1 MKFTKY
7 HGTGNDFIVLI
18 EKDLE
23 GREESETAK
32 ALCHRNYGIGA
43 DGLLIVKESQV
54 ADLKMA
60 YYNQDGS
67 VAPMCGNG
75 LRCFAR
81 FAHENDLV
89 ENDRFQVETLA
100 GILPVDVS
108 SGYER
113 IRIGLMKP
121 SFHLTAPHVRREV
134 YEGEILNLAVNGRSY
149 DLHVLFLGTLHAVV
163 FTEDEVPYEDADG
176 LCHHEFFPEHINVN
190 FVKVESEEAIRLL
203 TFERGVGYTLACGT
217 GAASAQVTAHKL
229 GFTKPKAKVHVDG
242 GMLEVTVKDQVFLE
256 GPAVCIAKGEME
268 IGQA

>member
-7 HGTGNDFIVLI
+7 HGTGNDFILLR
-18 EKDLE
+18 EEDLE
-23 GREESETAK
+23 GREESETARV
-32 ALCHRNYGIGA
+32 LCHRNYGIGA
-43 DGLLIVKESQV
+43 DGLLIVKASSV

-67 VAPMCGNG
+67 IAPMCGNG

-81 FAHENDLV
+81 FAHENQMV
-89 ENDRFQVETLA
+89 TSHQFQVETLA

-121 SFHLTAPHVRREV
+121 SFHLTSPHVRRALT
-134 YEGEILNLAVNGRSY
+134 EGEILSLTVNGRSY

-163 FTEDEVPYEDADG
+163 FTEEDVPYEDADG
-176 LCHHEFFPEHINVN
+176 LCHHDFFPQDINVN
-190 FVKVESEEAIRLL
+190 FVKVESEDAIRLV

-229 GFTKPKAKVHVDG
+229 GFTKPSARVLVDG
-242 GMLEVTVKDQVFLE
+242 GILQVSVEDQVYLE
-256 GPAVCIAKGEME
+256 GAAVCIAKGEME
-268 IGQA
+268 IG

>member
-7 HGTGNDFIVLI
+7 HGTGNDFIVLK

-43 DGLLIVKESQV
+43 DGLLIVKASSV

-89 ENDRFQVETLA
+89 ENDQFQVETLA
-100 GILPVDVS
+100 GVLPVDVS

-121 SFHLTAPHVRREV
+121 TFHLTSPHVGREIA
-134 YEGEILNLAVNGRSY
+134 EGEILTLAVNGRTY

-163 FTEDEVPYEDADG
+163 FTEKDVPYEDADG
-176 LCHHEFFPEHINVN
+176 LCHHDLFPENINVN
-190 FVKVESEEAIRLL
+190 FVKVESEDAIRLV

-217 GAASAQVTAHKL
+217 GAASAQVIAHKL
-229 GFTKPKAKVHVDG
+229 GFTKPSARVLVDG
-242 GMLEVTVKDQVFLE
+242 GILQVSVKEQVYLE
-256 GPAVCIAKGEME
+256 GAAVCIAKGEME
-268 IGQA
+268 IG

>member
-7 HGTGNDFIVLI
+7 HGTGNDFILLHV
-18 EKDLE
+18 EDLE
-23 GREESETAK
+23 NMEEKKVAK
-32 ALCHRNYGIGA
+32 ALCHRNFGIGA
-43 DGLLIVKESQV
+43 DGLLIVKTSSV

-67 VAPMCGNG
+67 IAPMCGNG

-81 FAHENDLV
+81 FAHENGLV
-89 ENDRFQVETLA
+89 KGDRFQVETLA

-121 SFHLTAPHVRREV
+121 SFHLTAPHVKREV
-134 YEGEILNLAVNGRSY
+134 YEGEIMNLEVNGRTY
-149 DLHVLFLGTLHAVV
+149 DLHILFLGTLHAVV
-163 FTEDEVPYEDADG
+163 FTEDEVSDEDAEG
-176 LCHHEFFPEHINVN
+176 LCHHDFFPQDINVN
-190 FVKVESEEAIRLL
+190 FVKVESEDAVRLV

-217 GAASAQVTAHKL
+217 GAASAQVMAHKL
-229 GFTKPKAKVHVDG
+229 GFTKPSARVLVEG
-242 GMLEVTVKDQVFLE
+242 GILQVSVEDQVYLE

-268 IGQA
+268 IG

>member
-1 MKFTKY
+1 MKFAKY
-7 HGTGNDFIVLI
+7 HGTGNDFILLR
-18 EKDLE
+18 EEDLE

-32 ALCHRNYGIGA
+32 ALCHRNFGIGA
-43 DGLLIVKESQV
+43 DGLLIVKASSV

-81 FAHENDLV
+81 FAHENDRV
-89 ENDRFQVETLA
+89 ETDRFQVETLA

-108 SGYER
+108 SGYDS

-121 SFHLTAPHVRREV
+121 SFHLTAPHVKREV
-134 YEGEILNLAVNGRSY
+134 FEGEILSLEVNGRTY
-149 DLHVLFLGTLHAVV
+149 DLHVLFLGTLHGVV
-163 FTEDEVPYEDADG
+163 FTEEEVSYEDADG
-176 LCHHEFFPEHINVN
+176 LCHHEFFPEYINVN
-190 FVKVESEEAIRLL
+190 FVRVESEDAIRLA

-217 GAASAQVTAHKL
+217 GAASAQVIAHKL
-229 GFTKPKAKVHVDG
+229 GFTKPQAKVHVDG
-242 GMLEVTVKDQVFLE
+242 GTLEVTVGDQVVLE

-268 IGQA
+268 IG